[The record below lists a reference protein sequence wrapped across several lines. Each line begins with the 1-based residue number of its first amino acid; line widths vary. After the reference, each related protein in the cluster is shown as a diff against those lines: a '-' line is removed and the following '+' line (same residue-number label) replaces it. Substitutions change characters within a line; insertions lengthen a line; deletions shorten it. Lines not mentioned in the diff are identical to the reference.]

1 MIKLEKEN
9 RCMNIQEKIIQNYP
23 LVNKIDFEL
32 NCYLLDKRRYLIFWN
47 ELIKKDS
54 IEEMLN
60 YLEEKTKNPNF
71 TESKTL
77 IVVGKTKEKF
87 KKVDLVYFN
96 SVNTLIVFYLINEE
110 TNEIYMDDSWISFI
124 GLNYKKYVRKINEIL
139 NK

>member
-1 MIKLEKEN
+1 
-9 RCMNIQEKIIQNYP
+9 MNIQEKIIQNYP

-96 SVNTLIVFYLINEE
+96 SVNILVVFYLINEE

>member
-1 MIKLEKEN
+1 
-9 RCMNIQEKIIQNYP
+9 MNIQEKIIQNYP

-54 IEEMLN
+54 IEKMLN

-96 SVNTLIVFYLINEE
+96 SVNTLVVFYLINEE

-139 NK
+139 NKQ

>member
-1 MIKLEKEN
+1 
-9 RCMNIQEKIIQNYP
+9 MNIQEKIIQNYP

-54 IEEMLN
+54 IEKMLN

-96 SVNTLIVFYLINEE
+96 SVNTLVVFYLINEE
-110 TNEIYMDDSWISFI
+110 TNEIYMDDSWISFM

>member
-1 MIKLEKEN
+1 
-9 RCMNIQEKIIQNYP
+9 MNIQEKIIQNYP

-54 IEEMLN
+54 IEDMLN

-96 SVNTLIVFYLINEE
+96 SVNTLVVFYLINEE

>member
-1 MIKLEKEN
+1 
-9 RCMNIQEKIIQNYP
+9 MNIQEKIIQNYP
-23 LVNKIDFEL
+23 LVNKIDLEL

-47 ELIKKDS
+47 KLIKKDS
-54 IEEMLN
+54 IEDMLN

-77 IVVGKTKEKF
+77 IVIGKTKEKF

-96 SVNTLIVFYLINEE
+96 SVNTLVVFYLINEE

-124 GLNYKKYVRKINEIL
+124 GLNYKKYVRRINEIV

>member
-1 MIKLEKEN
+1 
-9 RCMNIQEKIIQNYP
+9 MNIQEKIIQNYP

-32 NCYLLDKRRYLIFWN
+32 NCYLLDKRRYFIFWN

-54 IEEMLN
+54 IEKMLN

-96 SVNTLIVFYLINEE
+96 SVNTLVVFYLINEE

-124 GLNYKKYVRKINEIL
+124 ELNYKKYVRKINEIL

>member
-1 MIKLEKEN
+1 
-9 RCMNIQEKIIQNYP
+9 MNIQEKIIQNYP

-54 IEEMLN
+54 IEKMLN

-96 SVNTLIVFYLINEE
+96 SVNTLVVYYLINEE

>member
-1 MIKLEKEN
+1 
-9 RCMNIQEKIIQNYP
+9 MNIQEKIIQNYP

-54 IEEMLN
+54 IEKMLN

-96 SVNTLIVFYLINEE
+96 SVNTLVVFYLINEE
-110 TNEIYMDDSWISFI
+110 TNEIYIDDSWISFI

>member
-1 MIKLEKEN
+1 
-9 RCMNIQEKIIQNYP
+9 MNIQEKIIQNYP

-47 ELIKKDS
+47 KLIKKDS
-54 IEEMLN
+54 IEDMLN

-77 IVVGKTKEKF
+77 IVIGKTKEKF

-96 SVNTLIVFYLINEE
+96 SVNTLVVFYLINEE

-124 GLNYKKYVRKINEIL
+124 GLNYKKYVRRINEIV

>member
-1 MIKLEKEN
+1 
-9 RCMNIQEKIIQNYP
+9 MNIQEKIIQNYP

-54 IEEMLN
+54 IEELLN

-96 SVNTLIVFYLINEE
+96 SVNTLVVFYLINEE
-110 TNEIYMDDSWISFI
+110 TNEIYMDDSWISFV
-124 GLNYKKYVRKINEIL
+124 GLNYKKYVRRINEIVS
-139 NK
+139 K

>member
-1 MIKLEKEN
+1 
-9 RCMNIQEKIIQNYP
+9 MNIQEKIIQNYP

-54 IEEMLN
+54 IEKMLN

-96 SVNTLIVFYLINEE
+96 SVNTLVVFYLINEE
-110 TNEIYMDDSWISFI
+110 TNEIYMYDSWISFI

>member
-1 MIKLEKEN
+1 
-9 RCMNIQEKIIQNYP
+9 MNIQEKIIQNYP

-54 IEEMLN
+54 IEKMLN

-96 SVNTLIVFYLINEE
+96 SVNTLVVFYLINEE

-124 GLNYKKYVRKINEIL
+124 GLNYKKYVRKINKIL
-139 NK
+139 NN

>member
-1 MIKLEKEN
+1 
-9 RCMNIQEKIIQNYP
+9 MNIQEKIIQNYP

-54 IEEMLN
+54 IEKMLN

-96 SVNTLIVFYLINEE
+96 SVNTLVVFYLIDEE

>member
-1 MIKLEKEN
+1 
-9 RCMNIQEKIIQNYP
+9 MNVQEKIIQNYP

-54 IEEMLN
+54 IEEVLN

-96 SVNTLIVFYLINEE
+96 SVNTLVVFYLINEE
-110 TNEIYMDDSWISFI
+110 TKEIYMDDSWTSFI

>member
-1 MIKLEKEN
+1 MHEYSRK
-9 RCMNIQEKIIQNYP
+9 NYP

-54 IEEMLN
+54 IEKMLN

-96 SVNTLIVFYLINEE
+96 SVNTLVVFYLINEE

>member
-1 MIKLEKEN
+1 
-9 RCMNIQEKIIQNYP
+9 MNVQEKIIQNYP

-54 IEEMLN
+54 IEDMLN

-77 IVVGKTKEKF
+77 IVIGKTKEKF

-96 SVNTLIVFYLINEE
+96 SVNTLVVFYLINEE

-124 GLNYKKYVRKINEIL
+124 GLNYKKYVRRINEIV

>member
-1 MIKLEKEN
+1 
-9 RCMNIQEKIIQNYP
+9 MNIQEKIIQNYP

-96 SVNTLIVFYLINEE
+96 SVNTLVVFYLINEE
-110 TNEIYMDDSWISFI
+110 TKEIYMDDSWTSFI

>member
-1 MIKLEKEN
+1 
-9 RCMNIQEKIIQNYP
+9 MNIQEKIIQNYP

-54 IEEMLN
+54 IEKMLN

-96 SVNTLIVFYLINEE
+96 SVNTLVVFYLINEE
-110 TNEIYMDDSWISFI
+110 TNEIYMDDSWISFM
-124 GLNYKKYVRKINEIL
+124 GLNYKKYVRKINKIL
-139 NK
+139 NE

>member
-1 MIKLEKEN
+1 
-9 RCMNIQEKIIQNYP
+9 MNIQEKIIQNYP

-54 IEEMLN
+54 IEKMLN
-60 YLEEKTKNPNF
+60 YLEEKTRNPNF

-96 SVNTLIVFYLINEE
+96 SVNTLVVFYLINEE

>member
-1 MIKLEKEN
+1 
-9 RCMNIQEKIIQNYP
+9 MNIQEKIIQNYP

-54 IEEMLN
+54 IEKMLN

-96 SVNTLIVFYLINEE
+96 SVNTLVVFYLINEE

-124 GLNYKKYVRKINEIL
+124 ELNYKKYVRKINEIL
-139 NK
+139 SK

>member
-1 MIKLEKEN
+1 
-9 RCMNIQEKIIQNYP
+9 MNIQEKIIQNYP

-54 IEEMLN
+54 IEKMLN
-60 YLEEKTKNPNF
+60 YLEKKTKNPNF

-96 SVNTLIVFYLINEE
+96 SANTLVVFYLINEE

>member
-1 MIKLEKEN
+1 
-9 RCMNIQEKIIQNYP
+9 MNIQEKIIQNYP

-54 IEEMLN
+54 IEKMLN

-96 SVNTLIVFYLINEE
+96 SVNTLVVFYLINEE

-124 GLNYKKYVRKINEIL
+124 ELNYKKYVRKVNEIL

>member
-1 MIKLEKEN
+1 
-9 RCMNIQEKIIQNYP
+9 MNIQEKIIQNYP

-54 IEEMLN
+54 IKEVLN

-96 SVNTLIVFYLINEE
+96 SVNTLVVFYLINEE